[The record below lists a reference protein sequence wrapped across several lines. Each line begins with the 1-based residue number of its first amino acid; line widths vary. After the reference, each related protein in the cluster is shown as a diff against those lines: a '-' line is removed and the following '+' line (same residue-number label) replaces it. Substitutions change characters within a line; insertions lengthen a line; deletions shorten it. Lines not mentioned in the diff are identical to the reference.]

1 MQNNSPR
8 CVLNRDSD
16 ACVFL
21 RMLWNFSK
29 QPFYRAS
36 PGNCFLHENVCEIYS
51 EFYKFTTPLS
61 KKSGIFIVHIDQ
73 VCFNTRVPTQVNTNQ
88 HESTRVQHESTRFRH
103 ESTRINTNQH
113 DFNTSQHEST
123 RFRHESDMSR
133 HESTRVW
140 HELIRPRN
148 HHGLS

>member
-8 CVLNRDSD
+8 CVLNRDSG

-29 QPFYRAS
+29 QPFYTAS

-103 ESTRINTNQH
+103 ESTRINTISTRVNTNQH
-113 DFNTSQHEST
+113 DSDTSQHEL
-123 RFRHESDMSR
+123 
-133 HESTRVW
+133 TRVW
-140 HELIRPRN
+140 HESTRINTSLTRVN
-148 HHGLS
+148 